1 MTSLLIKIVADSIES
16 GILKNFII
24 KVMRNLAGKTTNQ
37 IDDQLVDIIE
47 AILQRGDVDSAINN
61 YAKSKLKD
69 VETTIDNVVK
79 TDIK

>member
-47 AILQRGDVDSAINN
+47 AILQRGDVDAAINI
-61 YAKSKLKD
+61 YAKSKLKV
-69 VETTIDNVVK
+69 VETAIDDVVK
-79 TDIK
+79 TEIK

>member
-47 AILQRGDVDSAINN
+47 AILQRGDVDAAISI

-69 VETTIDNVVK
+69 VETVITDVTK
-79 TDIK
+79 TEIK

>member
-47 AILQRGDVDSAINN
+47 AILQRGDVDAAINV
-61 YAKSKLKD
+61 YAKSKLKV
-69 VETTIDNVVK
+69 VETAIDDVVK

>member
-37 IDDQLVDIIE
+37 FDDQLVDIVE
-47 AILQRGDVDSAINN
+47 AILQRGDVDAAINI
-61 YAKSKLKD
+61 YAKSKLKV
-69 VETTIDNVVK
+69 VETAIDDVVK
-79 TDIK
+79 TEIK